1 MAIDFLIF
9 AVLLISFLI
18 NFLALAAFWVTPGL
32 RTTANRF
39 TINLL
44 IINLVGCIILAPTLF
59 LSGNGID
66 GHKNSTGSS
75 ESAFSF
81 LSSSASSVLSDDS
94 IEFYSKPGNHQI
106 VIRHNGKVVQQE
118 GIILQYSNVTEFLIA
133 TGDGGD
139 EEKAEHTIETI
150 YKCNATY
157 CHEVTIDESGET
169 LVITE
174 IEEKSSDDLLKV
186 VKNHHKK
193 HLYLPQ
199 LSMRPWSIDMAAA
212 LGAMGVLLVVG
223 DTWCAIT
230 DPLRYHSRISGLK
243 SWILIALTWL
253 MGLVFGALSAFRE
266 IDFESDTIVNKH
278 KRFIMETATFFS
290 LSSTNNIF
298 SMIFSCLYFVIII
311 LLPFGFVCGM
321 YWRIFSEAR
330 GNGLRM
336 RQNGSS
342 PLLQSALNLTHAHQA
357 VTQQYTNSLCMHR
370 NSISSNSSHGGGLQM
385 QIDLPKRT
393 SPACHR
399 RDSAAKVLLPPIS
412 DDGQSDENDTL
423 SDGKPSNEQRPQ
435 HIILTLQTASG
446 EIKRNYSARQLE
458 LLDTTSQDFCD
469 NHHLPGIR
477 QVHSSPNLH
486 RTGTLPQLDEEDIYS
501 PHLLG
506 RHLPQNLPS
515 VHSLGKHTF
524 QQTNVSTRIT
534 HPHYHHHQQQQQH
547 HHQQQQQQQHH
558 LHHHQSL
565 QIPTIQASPKAISYM
580 SSLRHR
586 LSNASSLFKYR
597 EESRAARISIL
608 VVIMFLVSYLPYG
621 FLVLLQSRVPSA
633 NFEASSQLAIFMILL
648 ANMSSPFI
656 FAYRNKRVR
665 RGVKRFMHLEGVC
678 GEKQM
683 QRQNSNSCR
692 SNNTHKYNA
701 NLKQHQNTTE
711 DETEQRQNSLQQ
723 QQQQQQQQPGR
734 TRPVLQRGITII
746 EQVPLHQSKNHNINS
761 SKLPVKD
768 KLYKLFFKS
777 SRKQHSNCTKHLTTT
792 QVTILDADG
801 PTEV

>member
-59 LSGNGID
+59 LSGNGMD

-81 LSSSASSVLSDDS
+81 LSSSASSILSDDS

-118 GIILQYSNVTEFLIA
+118 GIILQYSNVTEFLVA

-174 IEEKSSDDLLKV
+174 IEEKSTDDLLKV

-193 HLYLPQ
+193 HHYLPQ

-266 IDFESDTIVNKH
+266 IDFESDTVVNKH

-412 DDGQSDENDTL
+412 DDGQSDENDAL

-477 QVHSSPNLH
+477 QVHSSPNLQ
-486 RTGTLPQLDEEDIYS
+486 RTGTLPQLDEEEIYS

-515 VHSLGKHTF
+515 
-524 QQTNVSTRIT
+524 
-534 HPHYHHHQQQQQH
+534 
-547 HHQQQQQQQHH
+547 
-558 LHHHQSL
+558 
-565 QIPTIQASPKAISYM
+565 
-580 SSLRHR
+580 
-586 LSNASSLFKYR
+586 
-597 EESRAARISIL
+597 SRAARISIL

-692 SNNTHKYNA
+692 SNNTHKYNT
-701 NLKQHQNTTE
+701 NLKRNSSKISTYSTTSARFLTPQSSVISNGAGTCSVLNHNNNNHNSNNNNNNNNITIGNLRQNSSCSTIINFGLTKNTYSLEHQNTTE
-711 DETEQRQNSLQQ
+711 DETEQRQNSL
-723 QQQQQQQQPGR
+723 QQQQQQPGR

-746 EQVPLHQSKNHNINS
+746 EQVPLHQSNNHNMNS

-777 SRKQHSNCTKHLTTT
+777 SRKQHSNCTNHLTTT